1 MTGQRGALHVK
12 EPFAVQREQS
22 GTLCAVVFFIT
33 SLIESQYDYVESWN
47 TYRKRTGDA
56 STRTR
61 KRPKGLSRRS
71 FPP

>member
-33 SLIESQYDYVESWN
+33 SLIESQSDQDGG
-47 TYRKRTGDA
+47 R
-56 STRTR
+56 
-61 KRPKGLSRRS
+61 
-71 FPP
+71 